1 MSGQAA
7 ASTAAKEFTIT
18 RVFDASR
25 DLIWRAWSEPERLAQ
40 WWGPKGCKIEIGKLE
55 FCPGGIF
62 HYSMRMPDGQTVW
75 WGRFV
80 YREIE
85 KPRRIVFVNSFS
97 DEKGGLARAP
107 FSPAWPL
114 EVLNDLTLTEQDGKT
129 TLALRSGPINPNA
142 EERVMFEGMFDS
154 MRQGFGGTFDQLDD
168 YLKGA

>member
-7 ASTAAKEFTIT
+7 ASSAAKEFTIT

-55 FCPGGIF
+55 FRPGGIF

-80 YREIE
+80 YREIAPPE
-85 KPRRIVFVNSFS
+85 RLVYVSSFS
-97 DEKGGLARAP
+97 DENAGVTRAP
-107 FSPAWPL
+107 FKESFPR
-114 EVLNDLTLTEQDGKT
+114 EIHNTLTLEEHGGKT
-129 TLALRSGPINPNA
+129 TLTLRASPVEA
-142 EERVMFEGMFDS
+142 SDEERATFVSMFRS
-154 MRQGFGGTFDQLDD
+154 MQQGFTGTFDQLAAF
-168 YLKGA
+168 LQKP